1 MGLKGNKRFGGG
13 GGGGQPPAKRQ
24 AAGKDGPAEET
35 DDGIVVA
42 QISKNKRVAVRSWNG
57 KVMVDM
63 REFYEKDGKS
73 LPTRKVED
81 TEGQHR
87 SYRRGHQGEHLIGKA
102 AKEILLGKV
111 SLICCLSMLV
121 V

>member
-1 MGLKGNKRFGGG
+1 MGLKGNKRFGG

-24 AAGKDGPAEET
+24 AAGKDGPSEET

-42 QISKNKRVAVRSWNG
+42 QISKNKRVAVRNWNG

-73 LPTRKVED
+73 LPTRKGILPFLSCSAWKILRDNIEAID
-81 TEGQHR
+81 EA
-87 SYRRGHQGEHLIGKA
+87 I
-102 AKEILLGKV
+102 KENT
-111 SLICCLSMLV
+111 
-121 V
+121 

>member
-1 MGLKGNKRFGGG
+1 MGLKGNKRFGGR

-73 LPTRKVED
+73 LPTRK
-81 TEGQHR
+81 GI
-87 SYRRGHQGEHLIGKA
+87 S
-102 AKEILLGKV
+102 
-111 SLICCLSMLV
+111 LSMDQWKILRDNIEAIDEAIKENT
-121 V
+121 